1 MIPFLSFDYQDK
13 LYRTQLIAA
22 MTKVLGSKWYIMG
35 KELEAFEQEYAAL
48 HEVKHAIGVANG
60 LDALIIALKV
70 LGIKEGD
77 EVIVPSNTYIAT
89 WLAVSQLGAIPVP
102 VEPNMQTYN
111 IDPDLIESHITAK
124 TKAILPV
131 HLYGQPCDMI
141 GIMEISNKHGLYVVE
156 DNAQAHLAKWNGKLT
171 GTFGNINATS
181 FYPGKNL
188 GAIGDGGGLTTQDD
202 ALAIEAKV
210 FRNYGSEK
218 KYYNKIKGLN
228 SRLDELQAAILRIK
242 LPHLNSLTDSRKAIA
257 QRYAELLTDCPAIIL
272 PFVNT
277 KADHVYHL
285 YVIQCERRDK
295 LQQYLS
301 ANGVGTMI
309 HYPVPP
315 HLQEAYQSLGY
326 KQGDFPMAEQ
336 LAKTC
341 LSLPLFPGMT
351 DEQVT
356 TVADHV
362 KRFFQI

>member
-13 LYRTQLIAA
+13 LYRTELIAA
-22 MTKVLGSKWYIMG
+22 MTKVLDSKWYILG

-141 GIMEISNKHGLYVVE
+141 RIMEISNKHGLYVVE

-171 GTFGNINATS
+171 GTVGNINATC

-242 LPHLNSLTDSRKAIA
+242 LPHLDSLTESRKAIA
-257 QRYAELLTDCPAIIL
+257 QRYAELLSDCTAIIL
-272 PFVNT
+272 PFVNP

-326 KQGDFPMAEQ
+326 QQGDFPLAEQ

-351 DEQVT
+351 DEQIVF
-356 TVADHV
+356 VV
-362 KRFFQI
+362 NRIKQFFQI

>member
-22 MTKVLGSKWYIMG
+22 MTKVLDSKWYIMG
-35 KELEAFEQEYAAL
+35 KELEAFEQEYASL
-48 HEVKHAIGVANG
+48 HQVKHAIGVANG
-60 LDALIIALKV
+60 LDALIIALRV

-131 HLYGQPCDMI
+131 HLYGQPCEMI
-141 GIMEISNKHGLYVVE
+141 RIMEISNKYGLYVVE

-242 LPHLNSLTDSRKAIA
+242 LPHLDSLTESRKAIA
-257 QRYAELLTDCPAIIL
+257 QRYAELLSDCTAIIL
-272 PFVNT
+272 PFVNP

-285 YVIQCERRDK
+285 YVIRCERRDE
-295 LQQYLS
+295 LQQHLS

-326 KQGDFPMAEQ
+326 QQGDFPMAEQ

-356 TVADHV
+356 TVADYV